1 MSEEAYSLQGRVYHT
16 IRERILNGQ
25 YSDGEEL
32 RELTI
37 GKELGV
43 SRTPV
48 REALRQ
54 LDLEGLVRIVPNKGA
69 YAVGITREDVFDIYE
84 MRARLE
90 GFCARMACRRIT
102 AQQLEEMEEV
112 ILLSKFQEKKQNIEQ
127 LVILDSRFHE
137 ILFEAGQSKMLKH
150 LLKNLHQYVHS
161 VRKRSLSSGDR
172 AEVSTLEHEQ
182 IMLAIRDKD
191 EDRADLL
198 ATTHI
203 RNSMSHIRDLQSRS
217 EQNESNP

>member
-54 LDLEGLVRIVPNKGA
+54 LDLEGLGRIVPNKGA
-69 YAVGITREDVFDIYE
+69 YP
-84 MRARLE
+84 
-90 GFCARMACRRIT
+90 
-102 AQQLEEMEEV
+102 
-112 ILLSKFQEKKQNIEQ
+112 
-127 LVILDSRFHE
+127 
-137 ILFEAGQSKMLKH
+137 
-150 LLKNLHQYVHS
+150 
-161 VRKRSLSSGDR
+161 
-172 AEVSTLEHEQ
+172 
-182 IMLAIRDKD
+182 RDP
-191 EDRADLL
+191 L
-198 ATTHI
+198 
-203 RNSMSHIRDLQSRS
+203 
-217 EQNESNP
+217 